1 VSLAGITARLTQ
13 TLLTAQPASQPVGS
27 GNVIGADGQVRESQ
41 ATQAAPDWSE
51 GSASASMPSVN
62 ITLAESAVIT
72 LQQFKQAVSTG
83 DAAVIPTG
91 SLSSFSNDLTTL
103 LQAVQRG
110 DHAAAAK
117 AAMEVE
123 DELKSMSVRHR
134 QGVHPATQLKQTDSK
149 SSATGDQPAP
159 ILSSSGSSPTIGGP
173 GKTSTAAMAQ
183 AAYNAI
189 ANFDR
194 NSSER

>member
-13 TLLTAQPASQPVGS
+13 TLLTAQSASQPVGL
-27 GNVIGADGQVRESQ
+27 GNVIAAEGQVGRPQ
-41 ATQAAPDWSE
+41 VTPAAPDCSGE
-51 GSASASMPSVN
+51 SGSGSMPSAN
-62 ITLAESAVIT
+62 IALAESAVIT

-110 DHAAAAK
+110 DQAAAAK

-134 QGVHPATQLKQTDSK
+134 QGVYPATQLKETASK
-149 SSATGDQPAP
+149 SSATAEQPAV
-159 ILSSSGSSPTIGGP
+159 ILSSSGSSSTIGRP
-173 GKTSTAAMAQ
+173 DKTSTAAIAQ
-183 AAYNAI
+183 AAYNAVT
-189 ANFDR
+189 NF
-194 NSSER
+194 